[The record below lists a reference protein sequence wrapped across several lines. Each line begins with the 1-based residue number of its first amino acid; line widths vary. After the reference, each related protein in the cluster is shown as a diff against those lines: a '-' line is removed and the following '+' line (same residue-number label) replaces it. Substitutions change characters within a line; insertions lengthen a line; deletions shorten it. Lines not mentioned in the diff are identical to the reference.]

1 MLRHSFVITGMRRC
15 ACSENTACAS
25 SPEEWLFELR
35 TKAKE
40 WRKVNGMGKSPMPRE
55 QQDVRQAWC
64 GTGLSSEP
72 ICHHLHELGH
82 AHLQKIPVELV
93 DCWVMGP
100 SPECAANPPAR
111 AVFTSALTACGLK
124 GEVRGKRLHLC
135 SEWGNHYSYWVKI
148 FQCSLLWGEA
158 PTLL

>member
-15 ACSENTACAS
+15 ACSEHTACAS

-40 WRKVNGMGKSPMPRE
+40 WRKVNGMGKSPTPRE
-55 QQDVRQAWC
+55 RQDVRQAWC
-64 GTGLSSEP
+64 GTGLPSEP
-72 ICHHLHELGH
+72 ICHHLHELSR
-82 AHLQKIPVELV
+82 AHLQKSPAELV
-93 DCWVMGP
+93 DCRVTGP
-100 SPECAANPPAR
+100 SPECAANPPA
-111 AVFTSALTACGLK
+111 SCIHLCPNCMWLQEG
-124 GEVRGKRLHLC
+124 GQGKRLHLC

-148 FQCSLLWGEA
+148 FQCSLLQGEA